1 MRRISRSRWRLAV
14 LGLVAFFCTGC
25 ELLFGGYDSRSNTH
39 ATTPLVQFLYGKDP
53 VPVTDANV
61 ELKLPIRVGL
71 SFLPSNSSNS
81 GAIPTAAQRAEI
93 LQSIRAKF
101 SALPY
106 VTEIVIIPDY
116 YLDGRRDNGLEQMQ
130 QLSRIYRLDL
140 FALASYDIV
149 AQSNWNKSSFTYLT
163 IVGAFFVHGDDQE
176 VQSMVDLAVIEPNSR
191 QLVLRAGGTSYVK
204 GRSASVD
211 LEKFEAI
218 RVTQGFEQASQALLV
233 NFETE
238 LKGFEARV
246 REGTAPIKVVRQAK
260 SSGGGAL
267 DPLLLVLLTTLLM
280 LGAWRR
286 YCDSRVARKLILG
299 QRSIVSSRFTRDG
312 AR

>member
-25 ELLFGGYDSRSNTH
+25 ELLFGDYDSRSNTH

-71 SFLPSNSSNS
+71 SFLPSNTSNS
-81 GAIPTAAQRAEI
+81 GTMPTAAQRAEV
-93 LQSIRAKF
+93 LQAIRAKF

-106 VTEIVIIPDY
+106 VTEIVIVPDY
-116 YLDGRRDNGLEQMQ
+116 YLDGRRSNGFEQMQ
-130 QLSRIYRLDL
+130 QLARLYHLDL
-140 FALASYDIV
+140 YALASYDIV
-149 AQSNWNKSSFTYLT
+149 AQSHLNKSSFTYLT

-176 VQSMVDLAVIEPNSR
+176 VQSMVDLAVIEPQSR

-211 LEKFEAI
+211 LNKFEAI
-218 RVTQGFEQASQALLV
+218 RVQQGFEQASQALLV
-233 NFETE
+233 NFDAE
-238 LKGFEARV
+238 LKGFETRV

-260 SSGGGAL
+260 SGGGAL
-267 DPLLLVLLTTLLM
+267 DPLLLV
-280 LGAWRR
+280 
-286 YCDSRVARKLILG
+286 ILG
-299 QRSIVSSRFTRDG
+299 TFLVCSITGRASKRRHLTRQKARARSLFAG
-312 AR
+312 

>member
-14 LGLVAFFCTGC
+14 LGLVAFACTGC
-25 ELLFGGYDSRSNTH
+25 EVLWGNYARSNSH
-39 ATTPLVQFLYGKDP
+39 ATTPLVQFLYGQDA
-53 VPVTDANV
+53 VPVTDASV

-71 SFLPSNSSNS
+71 SFLPTEMNS
-81 GAIPTAAQRAEI
+81 GSIPTAAQRAEI
-93 LQSIRAKF
+93 LEAVRQKF

-116 YLDGRRDNGLEQMQ
+116 YLNARHGNGFEQLQ
-130 QLSRIYRLDL
+130 QLSRLYHLDL

-149 AQSNWNKSSFTYLT
+149 AQSQSNKSSFTYLT

-176 VQSMVDLAVIEPNSR
+176 VQSLVDLAVIEPQSR

-204 GRSASVD
+204 GRSALID
-211 LEKFEAI
+211 LEKNETQ
-218 RVTQGFEQASQALLV
+218 RVQRGFEEASAALLV

-238 LKGFEARV
+238 LHGFEARV

-260 SSGGGAL
+260 SGGGGAL
-267 DPLLLVLLTTLLM
+267 DATLLIF
-280 LGAWRR
+280 LLATLSLARFHR
-286 YCDSRVARKLILG
+286 SRVLKA
-299 QRSIVSSRFTRDG
+299 TR
-312 AR
+312 